1 MQLQTSLKLINSIRK
16 DFGYKFGDEYVLPA
30 DWQGAFSGGPVAS

>member
-1 MQLQTSLKLINSIRK
+1 VLTIFSRK
-16 DFGYKFGDEYVLPA
+16 DFGYAFGGDYVLPA